1 MSCINRVY
9 FWTLCKASMP
19 SDETSDPPDR
29 TTMAKGWLTKLSCT
43 TESYCASFFGL
54 STFKIGFRPF
64 QRLST
69 ITARRACHPICPM
82 SRWAESPWRKDLLT
96 QFSCTLNTQTHI
108 VPSLSWTLF
117 KIRAY
122 HAHGDRALGVRA
134 QGVRAPGVR
143 APGVRA

>member
-1 MSCINRVY
+1 MFLLRKPPPLNAWTLWRACMSCINRVY

-19 SDETSDPPDR
+19 SDQTFDPPDR
-29 TTMAKGWLTKLSCT
+29 TTMAKGWLTKLSYT

-96 QFSCTLNTQTHI
+96 QFSCTLNTQNHI
-108 VPSLSWTLF
+108 VPSLSWDF
-117 KIRAY
+117 
-122 HAHGDRALGVRA
+122 VQN
-134 QGVRAPGVR
+134 QGLPGSW
-143 APGVRA
+143 G